1 LAISVATLP
10 QQSELFLGKRADK
23 GISEGEET
31 MKKFIYLTRVKR
43 KEETMKTV
51 LKGLMA
57 VVMGFA
63 LVTSV
68 ISCAST
74 SGSKATFL
82 GEYAKD
88 LQPGPKGGVKER
100 WLKPGINFAKY
111 NKVILEHVVFF
122 FADDSPYKGIDSSE
136 LNQLAEQFDLAIVN
150 VLKGSYPI
158 VTEPGPDVVRIRIAI
173 TDLKQSTPAL
183 GVVST
188 VTMVTPVGLGVGLVK
203 RGATGSWSGSGAT
216 SAEFLAFDSMTSQ
229 VIVAARDDRGAG
241 FTDRYTKWG
250 SAEEAFKFWAERIKM
265 VMDQAHGVKR

>member
-1 LAISVATLP
+1 MRTA
-10 QQSELFLGKRADK
+10 
-23 GISEGEET
+23 
-31 MKKFIYLTRVKR
+31 
-43 KEETMKTV
+43 
-51 LKGLMA
+51 LKAVMA

-74 SGSKATFL
+74 SGSKSTFL

-88 LQPGPKGGVKER
+88 LQPGPQGGVKER
-100 WLKPGINFAKY
+100 WLRSGVNPAKY

-122 FADDSPYKGIDSSE
+122 FADDSQYKGIDTSE

-150 VLKGSYPI
+150 ALKGSYPI

-188 VTMVTPVGLGVGLVK
+188 VAMVSPVGLGLNVVK
-203 RGATGSWSGSGAT
+203 RGATGSWTGSGAT
-216 SAEFLAFDSMTSQ
+216 SAEFLAFDSMTNQ
-229 VIVAARDDRGAG
+229 VIFAARDERSAG
-241 FTDRYTKWG
+241 FTERYTKWG

-265 VMDQAHGVKR
+265 VMDDAHGVKR